1 MNAKLLLTGLPAI
14 VLAIAVAVA
23 IAAAASGPAT
33 GADLVS
39 ETFRDLPDPAA
50 DTSQDAVANVEGIAI
65 TRYQLDGAIVAQRQ
79 TGLAPDPRT
88 ALAQLIDYEVLYAE
102 GARRGLGPDE
112 AELDAIIAATRESA
126 SPEVMKEVLAA
137 AARVGTVLTE
147 EEHFVHPAY
156 REGIRKSHTVAN
168 LRAALAGDADRPDV
182 AEARVREALVGLRAA
197 AEIVILDP
205 DLR

>member
-1 MNAKLLLTGLPAI
+1 MNAKLLLIGLPAI

-33 GADLVS
+33 GADLIS

-50 DTSQDAVANVEGIAI
+50 ATSQDVVAKVEGAAMA
-65 TRYQLDGAIVAQRQ
+65 RYQLDGAVMAQRQ
-79 TGLAPDPRT
+79 AGLAPDPRA

-102 GARRGLGPDE
+102 GTRRGLGPSE

-126 SPEVMKEVLAA
+126 SPAVMKEVLAA
-137 AARVGTVLTE
+137 AARVGTILTE
-147 EEHFVHPAY
+147 EEYFDHPAY

-168 LRAALAGDADRPDV
+168 LRAVLAGDAPRPDI

-197 AEIVILDP
+197 ADIVILDP